1 MFALRNLYI
10 RTTPIILSKS
20 IVSPRFIRSFT
31 QSNTINMRALA
42 YFKKQDIHYTEDLPE
57 PKINNPK
64 ELIIDVAYCGICGS
78 DLHEYTDGPI
88 FLPKDGHTHPLSNAK
103 LPQAMGH
110 EMTGIVREIGSDV
123 TKVKVGDHV
132 VIEAG
137 CGCKDLPRWTDSKY
151 YGSKQ
156 CAACEAGLDNC
167 CEHAGFTGLGVV
179 SGGFA
184 ERVVVGEYHTIPLPN
199 DIPLDVGCLVEPLSV
214 VWHALKLAN
223 FKPNKSALVLGSGP
237 IGLACVLALKA
248 QGASQIVVS
257 EPAKIRRDFAE
268 KLNITVFD
276 PSKHGN
282 NAVQELKKLSKSGNG
297 FDFAFDCSG
306 IKATFETG
314 LQAITYRGSLVN
326 VAIWGKT
333 LDFDPMEV
341 TLLEKHFTGSIGYVV
356 EDFEE
361 VVAAIHKG
369 DIKVDEIRHLITGKT
384 DIKDGW
390 EKGFL
395 ELMNHK
401 ETNVKILLTP
411 NNHHELD

>member
-1 MFALRNLYI
+1 MFAVRNLYI
-10 RTTPIILSKS
+10 RTSPIRLSRS
-20 IVSPRFIRSFT
+20 IAYTRFIRSFSQT
-31 QSNTINMRALA
+31 QTFNMRALA

-57 PKINNPK
+57 PKINHPK

-110 EMTGIVREIGSDV
+110 EMTGIVREIGSEV

-137 CGCKDLPRWTDSKY
+137 CGCKDLPRWPQSKF
-151 YGSKQ
+151 YGSKP

-223 FKPNKSALVLGSGP
+223 FKANKSALVLGSGP

-282 NAVQELKKLSKSGNG
+282 NAVEELKKLSKSGNG

-341 TLLEKHFTGSIGYVV
+341 TLLEKHFTGSIGYVA

-411 NNHHELD
+411 NNHNELD